1 MTNLAL
7 CAERVPAAWGSA
19 WAMSGPPQLKSLS
32 GRRVPAAWGSAGA
45 MSGPPQ
51 LKSLK
56 DLDGGPPH
64 HHRGDH

>member
-7 CAERVPAAWGSA
+7 CAE
-19 WAMSGPPQLKSLS
+19 
-32 GRRVPAAWGSAGA
+32 RVPAAWGSAGA